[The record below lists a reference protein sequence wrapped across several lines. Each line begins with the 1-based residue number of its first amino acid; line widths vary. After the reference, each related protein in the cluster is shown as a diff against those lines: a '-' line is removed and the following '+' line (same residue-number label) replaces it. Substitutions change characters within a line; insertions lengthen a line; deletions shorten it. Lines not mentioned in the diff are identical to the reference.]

1 MTSVRFSPTLDVGM
15 HEQQSTPQLAQN
27 GFNRRNL
34 SVQIQHHLNDSDI
47 SSADSDKPPF
57 ARKNMKG
64 LSLDTAPQ
72 REKPRR
78 PSIVS
83 LPAVTLL
90 HRRDEDTGSPVPYA
104 DGPVQV
110 IPGIWIGSE
119 DNARD
124 WKGLVERGIRSIL
137 NVAKEVSSPFD
148 HDFVLAQGL
157 RSAVSTPNFRHV
169 QDPPSTSDAKH
180 YYPPHVPSG
189 RPGMHY
195 LKLDW
200 SHGQQD
206 LVNHGFKEGMAFV
219 DAALNRGEGCL
230 IQSVII
236 LTSVHTLTHM
246 THSLIFH
253 FSCQCGISR
262 SATMVIALVMR
273 AAAETHTYV
282 PPEVWAL
289 RGMQAAYDY
298 VKLKSPCV
306 GPNMSCVFHLASL
319 SHRSTI
325 KYLTFPG
332 SSIPCLNMKKHSKN
346 PRALLLPRLM
356 TRTPHPLQ
364 TTRKSGRGDEGCWMT
379 RATVWLPYLNMKT
392 K

>member
-1 MTSVRFSPTLDVGM
+1 MTSVRFPPTLDVGM

-27 GFNRRNL
+27 GFSRRAARNL
-34 SVQIQHHLNDSDI
+34 SIQIQHHLNDSDI

-90 HRRDEDTGSPVPYA
+90 HRRDEDTSSPYA

-157 RSAVSTPNFRHV
+157 RSAVSTPNFRNI
-169 QDPPSTSDAKH
+169 QDPPSTSDSKH
-180 YYPPHVPSG
+180 YYPPHVQSG

-236 LTSVHTLTHM
+236 LTSVHTLTHP
-246 THSLIFH
+246 
-253 FSCQCGISR
+253 
-262 SATMVIALVMR
+262 
-273 AAAETHTYV
+273 V
-282 PPEVWAL
+282 P
-289 RGMQAAYDY
+289 
-298 VKLKSPCV
+298 
-306 GPNMSCVFHLASL
+306 
-319 SHRSTI
+319 
-325 KYLTFPG
+325 
-332 SSIPCLNMKKHSKN
+332 
-346 PRALLLPRLM
+346 
-356 TRTPHPLQ
+356 
-364 TTRKSGRGDEGCWMT
+364 
-379 RATVWLPYLNMKT
+379 
-392 K
+392 

>member
-1 MTSVRFSPTLDVGM
+1 M
-15 HEQQSTPQLAQN
+15 HEQQLTPQLAQN
-27 GFNRRNL
+27 GFRRAAKSL
-34 SVQIQHHLNDSDI
+34 SIQIQPHLNDSDFST

-83 LPAVTLL
+83 LPAATLL

-124 WKGLVERGIRSIL
+124 WKGLIERGIRSIL

-157 RSAVSTPNFRHV
+157 RSAVSTPNFRNIQPSSTSVSTHYYQPHV
-169 QDPPSTSDAKH
+169 Q
-180 YYPPHVPSG
+180 SG

-219 DAALNRGEGCL
+219 DAALNRAEGCL
-230 IQSVII
+230 IQSVIV
-236 LTSVHTLTHM
+236 LTSLHTLS
-246 THSLIFH
+246 HSPNPLI
-253 FSCQCGISR
+253 
-262 SATMVIALVMR
+262 
-273 AAAETHTYV
+273 
-282 PPEVWAL
+282 
-289 RGMQAAYDY
+289 
-298 VKLKSPCV
+298 
-306 GPNMSCVFHLASL
+306 
-319 SHRSTI
+319 
-325 KYLTFPG
+325 
-332 SSIPCLNMKKHSKN
+332 
-346 PRALLLPRLM
+346 
-356 TRTPHPLQ
+356 
-364 TTRKSGRGDEGCWMT
+364 
-379 RATVWLPYLNMKT
+379 
-392 K
+392 